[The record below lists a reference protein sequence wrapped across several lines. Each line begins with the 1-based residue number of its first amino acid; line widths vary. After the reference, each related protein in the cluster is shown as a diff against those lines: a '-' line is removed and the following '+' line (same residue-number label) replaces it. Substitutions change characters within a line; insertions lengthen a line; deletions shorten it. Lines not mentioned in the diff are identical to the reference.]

1 MIILLD
7 SNYRNKEIYPF
18 ISDFAIPINTTP
30 TSKFAD
36 NRCFYYLKQNILFS
50 FQYISKFYDL
60 SYYQVSSNELF
71 IEYPIVL
78 PSELYIV
85 FQNFL
90 TGFILQETVTLKSGI
105 ISICQFMPK
114 GFYCL
119 SEKPLF
125 FPKMGKINIINP
137 TENTISN
144 TMIQFLIYGF
154 SSFNF
159 YPTPGYLKDY
169 GISKNCTLV
178 NLTKNWKISI
188 QMYQEI
194 YRIVV
199 LENKPIDQ
207 NDYFIVLNPNQLND
221 QFESIKIL
229 KTFKDGLYKYIF
241 LQEILDSNIILN
253 EIFTSV
259 TKQVSLQYID
269 NKFVIINP
277 GTFLTVLEELELI
290 SDLDS
295 QRKIV
300 IKVTEISLS
309 IEVESIPLCY
319 QYPKSQYL
327 FFFLTEKSCIPFYS
341 YVLKIQMT
349 QNLIFLE
356 ESYSPISSIGFVE
369 PNFCPYGGFLMFDP
383 FLNNL
388 VMPLSNPTLSCYEVI
403 LTHLALPNLP
413 VCGFDQL
420 LSFFPYVLVNFG
432 NTTNS
437 SEKHSTTNSIGSL
450 ISNDPNATNVNFIC
464 PIANIR
470 NPRIIQYVTIYSSQR
485 VIMKLNLQDDL
496 RFQVFLPN
504 GNLLSYSD
512 IYATNLRNDL
522 IMKTNQCIHL
532 PLNKSYQYKVFT
544 GIDTVYITAVFMIRP
559 LI

>member
-1 MIILLD
+1 
-7 SNYRNKEIYPF
+7 
-18 ISDFAIPINTTP
+18 
-30 TSKFAD
+30 
-36 NRCFYYLKQNILFS
+36 
-50 FQYISKFYDL
+50 
-60 SYYQVSSNELF
+60 
-71 IEYPIVL
+71 
-78 PSELYIV
+78 
-85 FQNFL
+85 
-90 TGFILQETVTLKSGI
+90 
-105 ISICQFMPK
+105 
-114 GFYCL
+114 
-119 SEKPLF
+119 
-125 FPKMGKINIINP
+125 
-137 TENTISN
+137 
-144 TMIQFLIYGF
+144 
-154 SSFNF
+154 
-159 YPTPGYLKDY
+159 
-169 GISKNCTLV
+169 
-178 NLTKNWKISI
+178 
-188 QMYQEI
+188 
-194 YRIVV
+194 
-199 LENKPIDQ
+199 
-207 NDYFIVLNPNQLND
+207 
-221 QFESIKIL
+221 
-229 KTFKDGLYKYIF
+229 
-241 LQEILDSNIILN
+241 
-253 EIFTSV
+253 
-259 TKQVSLQYID
+259 
-269 NKFVIINP
+269 
-277 GTFLTVLEELELI
+277 
-290 SDLDS
+290 
-295 QRKIV
+295 
-300 IKVTEISLS
+300 
-309 IEVESIPLCY
+309 
-319 QYPKSQYL
+319 
-327 FFFLTEKSCIPFYS
+327 
-341 YVLKIQMT
+341 
-349 QNLIFLE
+349 
-356 ESYSPISSIGFVE
+356 
-369 PNFCPYGGFLMFDP
+369 MFDP